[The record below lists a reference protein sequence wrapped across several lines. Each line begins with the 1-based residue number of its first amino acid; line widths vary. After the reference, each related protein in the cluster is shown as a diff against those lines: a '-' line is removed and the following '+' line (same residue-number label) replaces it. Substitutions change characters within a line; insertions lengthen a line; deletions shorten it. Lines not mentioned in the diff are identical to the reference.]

1 LRVAVVDG
9 HPVTRTGLKT
19 VLDAEEDIQVVG
31 EAESGDEALRLIA
44 EAAPDL
50 VVLGLNLV
58 GEPDGIEVCRQIKT
72 VSDSPHVLIF
82 TAYNFAEDM
91 ASSLL
96 AGADSYLHK
105 RSSGEALLDAVRR
118 TVSGEKIWDVG
129 ERVGDP
135 RSVIHTTPEGA
146 RLTPRELEVL
156 ALKLR
161 RRSNAEIADAL
172 GISLDTVKHHVTNIY
187 RKLGKTRRDILWP

>member
-1 LRVAVVDG
+1 LRVAIIDG
-9 HPVTRTGLKT
+9 HPITRTGLKT
-19 VLDAEEDIQVVG
+19 VLGTEEDIQIVG
-31 EAESGDEALRLIA
+31 ETESGGEALRLIA

-50 VVLGLNLV
+50 AVLGLNLV
-58 GEPDGIEVCRQIKT
+58 GEPDGVEVCRQIKT
-72 VSDSPHVLIF
+72 MPDAPHVLVF

-91 ASSLL
+91 ASSML

-105 RSSGEALLDAVRR
+105 RSSTEVLLDTVRR

-135 RSVIHTTPEGA
+135 RSALRTTSEGA
-146 RLTPRELEVL
+146 RLTHRELEVL

-161 RRSNAEIADAL
+161 RRTNAEIADAL
-172 GISLDTVKHHVTNIY
+172 GISLDTAKHHVTNIY
-187 RKLGKTRRDILWP
+187 KKLGKTRRDIL

>member
-1 LRVAVVDG
+1 LRIAVVDG

-19 VLDAEEDIQVVG
+19 VLGEEEDIQVVG
-31 EAESGDEALRLIA
+31 QAESGGEALRLIA

-58 GEPDGIEVCRQIKT
+58 GDPDGIEVCRQIKT
-72 VSDSPHVLIF
+72 VPDAPYVLIF

-105 RSSGEALLDAVRR
+105 RNSGEALLDAVRR
-118 TVSGEKIWDVG
+118 TVSGENK
-129 ERVGDP
+129 P
-135 RSVIHTTPEGA
+135 RHRQA
-146 RLTPRELEVL
+146 PRDQYL
-156 ALKLR
+156 
-161 RRSNAEIADAL
+161 
-172 GISLDTVKHHVTNIY
+172 
-187 RKLGKTRRDILWP
+187 

>member
-1 LRVAVVDG
+1 LRVAIIDG
-9 HPVTRTGLKT
+9 HPITRTGLKT
-19 VLDAEEDIQVVG
+19 ALGTEEDIQIVG
-31 EAESGDEALRLIA
+31 EAESGGEALRLVS

-58 GEPDGIEVCRQIKT
+58 GEPDGVEVCRQIKT
-72 VSDSPHVLIF
+72 MPDAPCVLIF
-82 TAYNFAEDM
+82 TVYNFAEDM

-105 RSSGEALLDAVRR
+105 RSSTEVLLDTVRR

-135 RSVIHTTPEGA
+135 RSALRTTPEGA

-156 ALKLR
+156 ALKIR
-161 RRSNAEIADAL
+161 RRTNAEIADAL
-172 GISLDTVKHHVTNIY
+172 GISLDTAKHHITSIY
-187 RKLGKTRRDILWP
+187 KKLGKTRRDIL